1 MQAWLS
7 FLSSRFLNWFAL
19 YSQIDMVFI
28 GLRMLVYGT
37 GFGNRR
43 TLSFGGQCPSIDGY
57 AYSMSLA
64 RWKWEHVNPLRL
76 F

>member
-1 MQAWLS
+1 
-7 FLSSRFLNWFAL
+7 
-19 YSQIDMVFI
+19 MVFI